1 VILAA
6 SRTDESSY
14 ELAKYSHG
22 LFTYYLLEGLRQQKD
37 APLDKIYQ
45 WVAAQVAKEADA
57 NGWKQHPVFGSSD
70 EASPVVLGIAPAD
83 TVGWMLLGQPIR
95 AKRAPVS
102 W

>member
-1 VILAA
+1 MILAA

-57 NGWKQHPVFGSSD
+57 NGWKRHPVG
-70 EASPVVLGIAPAD
+70 G
-83 TVGWMLLGQPIR
+83 
-95 AKRAPVS
+95 
-102 W
+102 